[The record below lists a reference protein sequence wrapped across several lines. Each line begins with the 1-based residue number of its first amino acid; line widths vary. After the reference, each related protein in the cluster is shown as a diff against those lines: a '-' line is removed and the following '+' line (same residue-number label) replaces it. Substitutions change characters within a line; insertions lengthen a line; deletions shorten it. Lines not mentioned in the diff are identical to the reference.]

1 MILVEK
7 HIIKYNS
14 LEYNEL
20 DNLCALSK
28 NLYNTA
34 LYKIRQYYF
43 NTGKY
48 LNKFQLINELTKE
61 KQVDYIALPRKVS
74 QQVIYQVDQN
84 MQSFFK
90 LLKLKNSGKYS
101 NKVSLPCYK
110 EKDDRNLL
118 IFTNQAISKKQL
130 ETNNIIKFGKT
141 IQTTIHTKQEL
152 IQQVRAVPHGHDYIA
167 VEVLYNKPEPLLK
180 TDNKRYM
187 SIDLGINN
195 LCTIGTNC
203 NDVKENIIINGKP
216 IKSINQFYNKK
227 YAEYNT
233 LQSKSKNKDAYTNKL
248 RTLRVKRENKL
259 NDYLH
264 KTSRYIVNHLVSN
277 NINTL
282 IIGYNKEWKQETN
295 IGKVNNQKFIQIPY
309 LKLIQQLEYKCRLE
323 GINVIIQEES
333 YTSKSSFLDND
344 FIPTFKSSTELNYKF
359 SGRRIMRG
367 LYKSSSGRLINA
379 DLNGSLNILRKAV
392 PNAFDKC
399 YGIEVCS
406 TPRVIIL

>member
-1 MILVEK
+1 MILTER
-7 HIIKYNS
+7 HIIKNNS

-20 DNLCALSK
+20 DNLCFLSK

-34 LYKIRQYYF
+34 LYKIRQHYF

-90 LLKLKNSGKYS
+90 LLKLKNKGEYS
-101 NKVSLPCYK
+101 KQISLPYYK
-110 EKDDRNLL
+110 EKTGRNLL
-118 IFTNQAISKKQL
+118 VFTNQAISKKQL
-130 ETNNIIKFGKT
+130 ETNKIIKFGKN
-141 IQTTIHTKQEL
+141 IQTTIHTKQEF
-152 IQQVRAVPHGHDYIA
+152 IQQVRVVPHGNDYIV

-180 TDNKRYM
+180 PDNQRYM
-187 SIDLGINN
+187 SIDLGIDN
-195 LCTIGTNC
+195 LCTIGTNYK
-203 NDVKENIIINGKP
+203 DVKENTIINGKP
-216 IKSINQFYNKK
+216 VKSINQFYNKK
-227 YAEYNT
+227 YAEYKSA
-233 LQSKSKNKDAYTNKL
+233 QSKSKCKTAYTNKL
-248 RTLRVKRENKL
+248 RTLRIKRENKL

-309 LKLIQQLEYKCRLE
+309 LKLIEQLQYKSQLE

-333 YTSKSSFLDND
+333 YTSKSSFIDND
-344 FIPTFKSSTELNYKF
+344 VIPTFKSTTELNYKF
-359 SGRRIMRG
+359 SGQRIKRG
-367 LYKSSSGRLINA
+367 LYKSSSGMIINA

-392 PNAFDKC
+392 PNAFEKC

-406 TPRVIIL
+406 TPKVITL

>member
-1 MILVEK
+1 MILVER
-7 HIIKYNS
+7 HIIKCNS

-20 DNLCALSK
+20 DNLCFLSK

-34 LYKIRQYYF
+34 LYRIRQHYLD
-43 NTGKY
+43 TGKY

-61 KQVDYIALPRKVS
+61 HQVDYIALPRKVS

-90 LLKLKNSGKYS
+90 LLKLKNSGKYER
-101 NKVSLPCYK
+101 NVSLPYYK
-110 EKDDRNLL
+110 EKDGRNLL

-130 ETNNIIKFGKT
+130 ETIKIIKFGKN
-141 IQTTIHTKQEL
+141 IQTTISTKQEL
-152 IQQVRAVPHGHDYIA
+152 VQQVRVVPHGHDYIA
-167 VEVLYNKPEPLLK
+167 VEVLYNKQEPLLK

-195 LCTIGTNC
+195 LCTIGSKCT
-203 NDVKENIIINGKP
+203 DVKDNIIINGKP
-216 IKSINQFYNKK
+216 VKSINQYYNKK
-227 YAEYNT
+227 YAKYKSI
-233 LQSKSKNKDAYTNKL
+233 QSKTKSKIAYTNKL
-248 RTLRVKRENKL
+248 RTLRIKRENKL

-309 LKLIQQLEYKCRLE
+309 LKLVNQLQYKCKLE

-344 FIPTFKSSTELNYKF
+344 FIPTFKSTTELNYKF
-359 SGRRIMRG
+359 SGIRIKRG
-367 LYKSSSGRLINA
+367 LYKSLKGRLINA

-406 TPRVIIL
+406 TPKVITL

>member
-1 MILVEK
+1 MILIER
-7 HIIKYNS
+7 HIIRCNS
-14 LEYNEL
+14 FEYNEL
-20 DNLCALSK
+20 DNLCFLSK

-34 LYKIRQYYF
+34 LYRIRQHYF
-43 NTGKY
+43 NTEKY
-48 LNKFQLINELTKE
+48 LNKFQLINQLTKE
-61 KQVDYIALPRKVS
+61 QQVDYVALPRKVS

-90 LLKLKNSGKYS
+90 LLKLKNKGAYS
-101 NKVSLPCYK
+101 KRISLPYYK
-110 EKDDRNLL
+110 EKNGRNLL

-130 ETNNIIKFGKT
+130 ETNKIIKFGKN
-141 IQTTIHTKQEL
+141 IQTVIHTKKEL
-152 IQQVRAVPHGHDYIA
+152 VQQVRVVPHGNNYIV
-167 VEVLYNKPEPLLK
+167 VEVLYNKQESLLK
-180 TDNKRYM
+180 TDNQRYM

-195 LCTIGTNC
+195 LCTLGTNC
-203 NDVKENIIINGKP
+203 EDIKDNIIINGKP
-216 IKSINQFYNKK
+216 VKSINQFYNKK
-227 YAEYNT
+227 YAEY
-233 LQSKSKNKDAYTNKL
+233 KSIQDTKCKTAYTKKL
-248 RTLRVKRENKL
+248 KTLRIKRENKL

-309 LKLIQQLEYKCRLE
+309 YKLINQLQYKCKLE

-333 YTSKSSFLDND
+333 YTSKSSFIDND
-344 FIPTFKSSTELNYKF
+344 SILTFKSSTELNYKF
-359 SGRRIMRG
+359 SGKRIKRG
-367 LYKSSSGRLINA
+367 LYKSSSGMIINA

-392 PNAFDKC
+392 PNAFEKC

-406 TPRVIIL
+406 TPKVITL

>member
-1 MILVEK
+1 MILVER
-7 HIIKYNS
+7 HIISCNS
-14 LEYNEL
+14 LEYSEL
-20 DNLCALSK
+20 DNLCFLSK

-34 LYKIRQYYF
+34 LYRIRQYYF

-48 LNKFQLINELTKE
+48 LNKFQLINQLTKE
-61 KQVDYIALPRKVS
+61 QQVDYIALPRKVS
-74 QQVIYQVDQN
+74 QQVIYQVDQS
-84 MQSFFK
+84 MTSFFK
-90 LLKLKNSGKYS
+90 LLKLKNSGKYE
-101 NKVSLPCYK
+101 KPISLPYYK
-110 EKDDRNLL
+110 EKDGRNLL

-130 ETNNIIKFGKT
+130 ETNRIIKFGKN
-141 IQTTIHTKQEL
+141 IQTTIQTKQEL
-152 IQQVRAVPHGHDYIA
+152 VQQVRVVPHGNDYIV
-167 VEVLYNKPEPLLK
+167 VEVLYNKPESLLK
-180 TDNKRYM
+180 PDNHRYM

-203 NDVKENIIINGKP
+203 TDVKDNIIINGKP
-216 IKSINQFYNKK
+216 IKSINQYYNKQVAK
-227 YAEYNT
+227 Y
-233 LQSKSKNKDAYTNKL
+233 KSIQDTKCKTAYTKKL
-248 RTLRVKRENKL
+248 RTLRIKRENKL

-309 LKLIQQLEYKCRLE
+309 LKLVNQLQYKCKLE

-333 YTSKSSFLDND
+333 YTSKSSFIDND

-359 SGRRIMRG
+359 SGKRIKRG
-367 LYKSSSGRLINA
+367 LYKSLDSRLINA

-406 TPRVIIL
+406 TPKVITL

>member
-7 HIIKYNS
+7 HIIKNNS
-14 LEYNEL
+14 FEYNEL
-20 DNLCALSK
+20 DNLCFLSK

-34 LYKIRQYYF
+34 LYRIRQYYF

-61 KQVDYIALPRKVS
+61 KHVDYIALPRKVS

-84 MQSFFK
+84 MNSFFK
-90 LLKLKNSGKYS
+90 LLKLKNKGEYS
-101 NKVSLPCYK
+101 NKVSLPYYK
-110 EKDDRNLL
+110 EKTGRNLL

-130 ETNNIIKFGKT
+130 NTNKIIKFSKN
-141 IQTTIHTKQEL
+141 IQTTIHTKQEF
-152 IQQVRAVPHGHDYIA
+152 IQQVRIVPHGHDYIA

-180 TDNKRYM
+180 PDNKRYI
-187 SIDLGINN
+187 SIDLGISN

-203 NDVKENIIINGKP
+203 KDVKENIIINGKP
-216 IKSINQFYNKK
+216 VKSINQYYNKQVAK
-227 YAEYNT
+227 Y
-233 LQSKSKNKDAYTNKL
+233 KSIQDTKCKNAYTNKL
-248 RTLRVKRENKL
+248 RTLRIKRENKL

-309 LKLIQQLEYKCRLE
+309 LKLVEQLQYKCKLE

-333 YTSKSSFLDND
+333 YTSKSSFIDND
-344 FIPTFKSSTELNYKF
+344 HIPVFNSTAELNYKF
-359 SGRRIMRG
+359 SGKRIKRG
-367 LYKSSSGRLINA
+367 LYQSSSGMIINA
-379 DLNGSLNILRKAV
+379 DLNGSLNILKKAV
-392 PNAFDKC
+392 PNAFEKC

-406 TPRVIIL
+406 TPKVITL

>member
-7 HIIKYNS
+7 HIIKNNS
-14 LEYNEL
+14 FEYNEL
-20 DNLCALSK
+20 DNLCFLSK

-34 LYKIRQYYF
+34 LYRIRQHYI

-61 KQVDYIALPRKVS
+61 KQADYIALPRKVS

-84 MQSFFK
+84 MISFFK
-90 LLKLKNSGKYS
+90 LLKLKNKGEYS
-101 NKVSLPCYK
+101 KRISLPYYK
-110 EKDDRNLL
+110 EKTGRNLL

-130 ETNNIIKFGKT
+130 ETNKIIKFGKT
-141 IQTTIHTKQEL
+141 IQTTICTKKDL
-152 IQQVRAVPHGHDYIA
+152 IQQVRVVPHGNDYIA

-180 TDNKRYM
+180 TDNQRYM

-203 NDVKENIIINGKP
+203 KDVKGNIIINGKP
-216 IKSINQFYNKK
+216 VKSINQYYNKQFAK
-227 YAEYNT
+227 YKSI
-233 LQSKSKNKDAYTNKL
+233 QSKSKCKDVYTNKL
-248 RTLRVKRENKL
+248 RTLRIKRENKL

-309 LKLIQQLEYKCRLE
+309 LKLVNQLQYKCRLE

-333 YTSKSSFLDND
+333 YTSKSSFIDND
-344 FIPTFKSSTELNYKF
+344 FIPVFKSSTELNYKF
-359 SGRRIMRG
+359 SGRRIKRG
-367 LYKSSSGRLINA
+367 LYKSLEGKLINA

-399 YGIEVCS
+399 YGIEACS
-406 TPRVIIL
+406 TPKVITL

>member
-1 MILVEK
+1 MILVER
-7 HIIKYNS
+7 HIIKCNS

-20 DNLCALSK
+20 DNLCFLSK

-34 LYKIRQYYF
+34 LYRIRQHYF

-74 QQVIYQVDQN
+74 QQVIHQVDQT
-84 MQSFFK
+84 MVSFFK
-90 LLKLKNSGKYS
+90 LLKLKNNGEYLKRI
-101 NKVSLPCYK
+101 SLPYYK
-110 EKDDRNLL
+110 EKYGRNLL

-130 ETNNIIKFGKT
+130 ETNKIIKFGKN

-152 IQQVRAVPHGHDYIA
+152 VQQVRVVPHGHDYIA

-180 TDNKRYM
+180 PDNQRYM

-203 NDVKENIIINGKP
+203 NDVKENVIINGKP
-216 IKSINQFYNKK
+216 VKSINQFYNKK
-227 YAEYNT
+227 YAEYRSIQDT
-233 LQSKSKNKDAYTNKL
+233 KCKTAYTNKL
-248 RTLRVKRENKL
+248 RALRVKRENKL

-309 LKLIQQLEYKCRLE
+309 LKLIKQLQYKCRLE

-333 YTSKSSFLDND
+333 YTSKSSFIDND

-359 SGRRIMRG
+359 SGQRIKRG
-367 LYKSSSGRLINA
+367 LYKSSEGRIINA

-406 TPRVIIL
+406 TPKVITL

>member
-1 MILVEK
+1 MILVER
-7 HIIKYNS
+7 HIISCDS

-20 DNLCALSK
+20 DNLCFLSK
-28 NLYNTA
+28 NLYNTT
-34 LYKIRQYYF
+34 LYRIRQHYF

-74 QQVIYQVDQN
+74 QQVIYQVDKN

-90 LLKLKNSGKYS
+90 LLKLKNTGKYS
-101 NKVSLPCYK
+101 NRVSLPYYK
-110 EKDDRNLL
+110 EKDGRNLL

-130 ETNNIIKFGKT
+130 ETNKIIKFSKN
-141 IQTTIHTKQEL
+141 IQTFIHTKQEF
-152 IQQVRAVPHGHDYIA
+152 IQQVRVVPHGHDYIA

-180 TDNKRYM
+180 IDNKRYM

-203 NDVKENIIINGKP
+203 NDVKENVIINGKP
-216 IKSINQFYNKK
+216 VKSINQYYNKK
-227 YAEYNT
+227 YAEYKSI
-233 LQSKSKNKDAYTNKL
+233 QSKSKGKTAYTNKL
-248 RTLRVKRENKL
+248 RVLRIKRENKL

-295 IGKVNNQKFIQIPY
+295 IGKVNNQKFVQISY
-309 LKLIQQLEYKCRLE
+309 FKLVNQLQYKCKLE

-359 SGRRIMRG
+359 SGQRVARG
-367 LYKSSSGRLINA
+367 LYKSSSGRIINA
-379 DLNGSLNILRKAV
+379 DLNGSLNILKKAV

-399 YGIEVCS
+399 YGIEACS
-406 TPRVIIL
+406 TPRVVTL

>member
-1 MILVEK
+1 MILVER
-7 HIIKYNS
+7 HIIRCNS
-14 LEYNEL
+14 FEYSEL
-20 DNLCALSK
+20 DNLCFLSK

-34 LYKIRQYYF
+34 LYRIRQHYI

-48 LNKFQLINELTKE
+48 LNKFQLINQLTKE
-61 KQVDYIALPRKVS
+61 KQVDYIALPQKVS
-74 QQVIYQVDQN
+74 QQVIYQVDQS
-84 MQSFFK
+84 MTSFFK
-90 LLKLKNSGKYS
+90 LLKLKNKSEYER
-101 NKVSLPCYK
+101 NVSLPYYK
-110 EKDDRNLL
+110 EKDGRNLL

-130 ETNNIIKFGKT
+130 KTNKIIKFGKN

-152 IQQVRAVPHGHDYIA
+152 VQQVRVVPHGHDYIV

-180 TDNKRYM
+180 SDNQRYM

-195 LCTIGTNC
+195 LCTLGTNC
-203 NDVKENIIINGKP
+203 KNIGNIIINGKP
-216 IKSINQFYNKK
+216 VKSINQFYNKQVAK
-227 YAEYNT
+227 Y
-233 LQSKSKNKDAYTNKL
+233 KSIQDTKCKTAYTNKL
-248 RTLRVKRENKL
+248 RTLRIKRENKL

-282 IIGYNKEWKQETN
+282 IIGYNKEWKQETC
-295 IGKVNNQKFIQIPY
+295 IGKVNNQKFVQLPY
-309 LKLIQQLEYKCRLE
+309 LKLIEQLQYKCKLE

-344 FIPTFKSSTELNYKF
+344 FIPTFKSVTELNYKF
-359 SGRRIMRG
+359 SGQRIKRG
-367 LYKSSSGRLINA
+367 LYKSLDGRLINA

-392 PNAFDKC
+392 PNAFEKC

-406 TPRVIIL
+406 TPKVITL

>member
-1 MILVEK
+1 MILVER
-7 HIIKYNS
+7 HIIKNNS
-14 LEYNEL
+14 FEYNEL
-20 DNLCALSK
+20 DNLCFLSK

-34 LYKIRQYYF
+34 LYRIRQHYF

-90 LLKLKNSGKYS
+90 LLKLKNKGEYTKQI
-101 NKVSLPCYK
+101 SLPYYK
-110 EKDDRNLL
+110 EKDGRNLL
-118 IFTNQAISKKQL
+118 IFTNQAIFKKQL
-130 ETNNIIKFGKT
+130 ETNKNIKFSKN
-141 IQTTIHTKQEL
+141 IQTVIHTKQEFV
-152 IQQVRAVPHGHDYIA
+152 QQVRIVPHGNDYIA

-180 TDNKRYM
+180 PDNQKII

-195 LCTIGTNC
+195 LCTLGTNC
-203 NDVKENIIINGKP
+203 KEINNVIINGKP
-216 IKSINQFYNKK
+216 VKSINQYYNKQVAK
-227 YAEYNT
+227 Y
-233 LQSKSKNKDAYTNKL
+233 KSIQDTKCKTAYTNKL
-248 RTLRVKRENKL
+248 RTLRIKRENKL

-309 LKLIQQLEYKCRLE
+309 LKLVNQLQYKCKLE

-333 YTSKSSFLDND
+333 YTSKSSFIDND

-359 SGRRIMRG
+359 SGQRVVRG
-367 LYKSSSGRLINA
+367 LYKSSEGRIINA

-392 PNAFDKC
+392 PNAFEKC

-406 TPRVIIL
+406 TPKVITL

>member
-1 MILVEK
+1 MILIER
-7 HIIKYNS
+7 HIIKNNS

-20 DNLCALSK
+20 DNLCFLSK

-43 NTGKY
+43 DTGKY

-90 LLKLKNSGKYS
+90 LLKLKNSGKYE
-101 NKVSLPCYK
+101 KPISLPYYK
-110 EKDDRNLL
+110 EKNGRNLL
-118 IFTNQAISKKQL
+118 VFTNQAISKKQL
-130 ETNNIIKFGKT
+130 ETNKIIKFGKN
-141 IQTTIHTKQEL
+141 IQTTIQTKQEF

-167 VEVLYNKPEPLLK
+167 VEVLYNKSEPLLK
-180 TDNKRYM
+180 PDNQRYM

-203 NDVKENIIINGKP
+203 KNIGNIIINGKP
-216 IKSINQFYNKK
+216 VKSINQYYNKQVAK
-227 YAEYNT
+227 YRSIQDT
-233 LQSKSKNKDAYTNKL
+233 KCKNAYTNKL
-248 RTLRVKRENKL
+248 RTLRIKRENKL

-282 IIGYNKEWKQETN
+282 IIGYNKEWKQETT

-309 LKLIQQLEYKCRLE
+309 LKLIHQLLYKCKLE
-323 GINVIIQEES
+323 GINVVIQEES

-344 FIPTFKSSTELNYKF
+344 FIPTFKSTTELNYKF
-359 SGRRIMRG
+359 SGQRVGRG

-406 TPRVIIL
+406 TPKVITL

>member
-1 MILVEK
+1 MILVER
-7 HIIKYNS
+7 HIIKCNS
-14 LEYNEL
+14 FEYNEL
-20 DNLCALSK
+20 DNLCFLSK

-34 LYKIRQYYF
+34 LYRIRQHYF

-61 KQVDYIALPRKVS
+61 KQVDYIALPHKVS

-90 LLKLKNSGKYS
+90 LLKLKNSGKYER
-101 NKVSLPCYK
+101 KVSLPFYK
-110 EKDDRNLL
+110 EKDGRNLL

-130 ETNNIIKFGKT
+130 ETNKIIKFGKN
-141 IQTTIHTKQEL
+141 IQTTIYTKREF
-152 IQQVRAVPHGHDYIA
+152 IQQVRVVPHGNNYIA
-167 VEVLYNKPEPLLK
+167 IEVLYNKPELLLK
-180 TDNKRYM
+180 PDNQRYM

-195 LCTIGTNC
+195 LCTIVTNC

-216 IKSINQFYNKK
+216 VKSINQYYNKK
-227 YAEYNT
+227 YAKY
-233 LQSKSKNKDAYTNKL
+233 KSIQDTKCKTAYTNKL
-248 RTLRVKRENKL
+248 RTLRIKRENKL

-295 IGKVNNQKFIQIPY
+295 ISKVNNQKFIQIPY
-309 LKLIQQLEYKCRLE
+309 LKLINQLQYKSRLE

-333 YTSKSSFLDND
+333 YTSKSSFIDND
-344 FIPTFKSSTELNYKF
+344 FIPTFKSTTELNYKF
-359 SGRRIMRG
+359 SGKRIKRG

-406 TPRVIIL
+406 TPKVITL

>member
-1 MILVEK
+1 MILVER
-7 HIIKYNS
+7 HIIRCNS
-14 LEYNEL
+14 FEYSEL
-20 DNLCALSK
+20 DNLCFLSK

-34 LYKIRQYYF
+34 LYRIRQHYI

-48 LNKFQLINELTKE
+48 LNKFQLINQLTKE

-74 QQVIYQVDQN
+74 QQVIYQVDQS
-84 MQSFFK
+84 MTSFFK
-90 LLKLKNSGKYS
+90 LLKLKNKSEYER
-101 NKVSLPCYK
+101 NVSLPYYK
-110 EKDDRNLL
+110 EKDGRNLL

-130 ETNNIIKFGKT
+130 KTNKIIKFGKN

-152 IQQVRAVPHGHDYIA
+152 VQQVRVVPHGHDYIV

-180 TDNKRYM
+180 SDNQRYM

-195 LCTIGTNC
+195 LCTLGTNC
-203 NDVKENIIINGKP
+203 KNIGNIIINGKP
-216 IKSINQFYNKK
+216 VKSINQFYNKQVAK
-227 YAEYNT
+227 Y
-233 LQSKSKNKDAYTNKL
+233 KSIQDTKCKTAYTNKL
-248 RTLRVKRENKL
+248 RTLRIKRENKL

-282 IIGYNKEWKQETN
+282 IIGYNKEWKQETC
-295 IGKVNNQKFIQIPY
+295 IGKVNNQKFVQLPY
-309 LKLIQQLEYKCRLE
+309 LKLIEQLQYKCKLE

-344 FIPTFKSSTELNYKF
+344 FIPTFKSVTELNYKF
-359 SGRRIMRG
+359 SGQRIKRG
-367 LYKSSSGRLINA
+367 LYKSLDGRLINA

-392 PNAFDKC
+392 PNAFEKC

-406 TPRVIIL
+406 TPKVITL

>member
-1 MILVEK
+1 MILVER
-7 HIIKYNS
+7 HIIKCNS
-14 LEYNEL
+14 LEYSEL
-20 DNLCALSK
+20 DNLCFLSK

-34 LYKIRQYYF
+34 LYRIRQHYF

-74 QQVIYQVDQN
+74 QQVIYQVDQT
-84 MQSFFK
+84 MVSFFK
-90 LLKLKNSGKYS
+90 LLKLKNSGKYER
-101 NKVSLPCYK
+101 NISLPYYK
-110 EKDDRNLL
+110 DKNGRNLL

-130 ETNNIIKFGKT
+130 ETNKIIKFSKT
-141 IQTTIHTKQEL
+141 IKTTIYTTQEF
-152 IQQVRAVPHGHDYIA
+152 IQQVRIVPHGHDYIV

-180 TDNKRYM
+180 PYNQRYM

-195 LCTIGTNC
+195 LCTLGTNC
-203 NDVKENIIINGKP
+203 KNIENLIINGKP
-216 IKSINQFYNKK
+216 VKSINQYYNKK
-227 YAEYNT
+227 YAEYRSIQDT
-233 LQSKSKNKDAYTNKL
+233 KCKTAYTNKL
-248 RTLRVKRENKL
+248 RTLRIKRENKL

-277 NINTL
+277 NINTI

-309 LKLIQQLEYKCRLE
+309 LKLVNQLQYKCKLE

-333 YTSKSSFLDND
+333 YTSKSSFVDND
-344 FIPTFKSSTELNYKF
+344 FIPTFKSTTELNYKF
-359 SGRRIMRG
+359 SGQRIKRG
-367 LYKSSSGRLINA
+367 LYKSLSGMVLNA

-406 TPRVIIL
+406 TPKVITL

>member
-1 MILVEK
+1 MILAER
-7 HIIKYNS
+7 HIIKCNS
-14 LEYNEL
+14 FEYNEL
-20 DNLCALSK
+20 DNLCFLSK

-34 LYKIRQYYF
+34 LYRIRQYYF

-48 LNKFQLINELTKE
+48 LNKFQLINQLTKE

-74 QQVIYQVDQN
+74 QKVIYQVDQN

-90 LLKLKNSGKYS
+90 LLKLKNSGKYKE
-101 NKVSLPCYK
+101 NVPLPYYK
-110 EKDDRNLL
+110 EKDRRNLL

-130 ETNNIIKFGKT
+130 ETNKIIKFGKN

-152 IQQVRAVPHGHDYIA
+152 IQQVRVVPHGNDYIV

-180 TDNKRYM
+180 TDNHRYM

-195 LCTIGTNC
+195 LCTLSTNC
-203 NDVKENIIINGKP
+203 KEVKDNIIINGKP

-227 YAEYNT
+227 YAEY
-233 LQSKSKNKDAYTNKL
+233 KSIQDTKYKNAYVNKL
-248 RTLRVKRENKL
+248 RTLRIKRENKL

-295 IGKVNNQKFIQIPY
+295 IGKANNQKFIQIPY
-309 LKLIQQLEYKCRLE
+309 LKLINQLQYKCRLE

-344 FIPTFKSSTELNYKF
+344 FVPTFKSSTELNYKF
-359 SGRRIMRG
+359 SGKRIKRG
-367 LYKSSSGRLINA
+367 LYRSSSGMVINA

-399 YGIEVCS
+399 YGIEVGS
-406 TPRVIIL
+406 TPKVITL

>member
-7 HIIKYNS
+7 HIIKCNS
-14 LEYNEL
+14 FEYNEL
-20 DNLCALSK
+20 DNLCFLSK

-34 LYKIRQYYF
+34 LYKIRQHYF

-84 MQSFFK
+84 MVSFFK
-90 LLKLKNSGKYS
+90 LLKLKNSGKYG
-101 NKVSLPCYK
+101 KKISLPYYK
-110 EKDDRNLL
+110 EKYGRNLL

-130 ETNNIIKFGKT
+130 ETNNIIKFGGT
-141 IQTTIHTKQEL
+141 IETTIHTKHEF
-152 IQQVRAVPHGHDYIA
+152 IQQVRVVPHGNDYIA
-167 VEVLYNKPEPLLK
+167 IEVLYNKPEPLLK
-180 TDNKRYM
+180 PDNQRYM

-203 NDVKENIIINGKP
+203 KNIENVIINGKP
-216 IKSINQFYNKK
+216 VKSINQYYNKK
-227 YAEYNT
+227 YAKYRSIQDT
-233 LQSKSKNKDAYTNKL
+233 KCKTAYANKL
-248 RTLRVKRENKL
+248 QTLRIKRENKL

-309 LKLIQQLEYKCRLE
+309 LKLINQLQYKCKLE

-333 YTSKSSFLDND
+333 YTSKSSFIDND
-344 FIPTFKSSTELNYKF
+344 FIPTFKSTTELNYKF
-359 SGRRIMRG
+359 SGKRIKRG
-367 LYKSSSGRLINA
+367 LYKSLEGKLINA

-392 PNAFDKC
+392 PNAFEKC

-406 TPRVIIL
+406 TPRVITL

>member
-7 HIIKYNS
+7 HIIKRNS

-20 DNLCALSK
+20 DNLCFLTK

-34 LYKIRQYYF
+34 LYKIRQHYF

-61 KQVDYIALPRKVS
+61 KQADYIALPRKVS
-74 QQVIYQVDQN
+74 QQVIYQVDQT
-84 MQSFFK
+84 MTSVFK
-90 LLKLKNSGKYS
+90 LLKLKNSGKYE
-101 NKVSLPCYK
+101 KPISLPYYK
-110 EKDDRNLL
+110 EKTGRNLL

-130 ETNNIIKFGKT
+130 ETNKIIKFGKN
-141 IQTTIHTKQEL
+141 IQTTIHTKQDL
-152 IQQVRAVPHGHDYIA
+152 IQQVRVVPHGHDYIA
-167 VEVLYNKPEPLLK
+167 VEVLYNKPEHLLK
-180 TDNKRYM
+180 QDIQRYM

-203 NDVKENIIINGKP
+203 ADIKENIIINGKP
-216 IKSINQFYNKK
+216 VKSINQYYNKK
-227 YAEYNT
+227 YAEY
-233 LQSKSKNKDAYTNKL
+233 KSIQDTKCKTAYTNKL
-248 RTLRVKRENKL
+248 RTLRIKRENKL

-309 LKLIQQLEYKCRLE
+309 LKLIEQLQYKCKLA
-323 GINVIIQEES
+323 GINVIIQEEC
-333 YTSKSSFLDND
+333 YTSKSSFIDND
-344 FIPTFKSSTELNYKF
+344 FIPSFKSTTELNYKF
-359 SGRRIMRG
+359 SGQRIKRG
-367 LYKSSSGRLINA
+367 LYKSLEGRLINA

-392 PNAFDKC
+392 PNAFDEC

-406 TPRVIIL
+406 TPRVITL

>member
-1 MILVEK
+1 MILVER

-20 DNLCALSK
+20 DNLCFLSK

-34 LYKIRQYYF
+34 LYRIRQHYF

-48 LNKFQLINELTKE
+48 LNKFQLINQLTKE
-61 KQVDYIALPRKVS
+61 KQIDYIALPRKVS
-74 QQVIYQVDQN
+74 QQVIYQVDQS
-84 MQSFFK
+84 MSSFFE
-90 LLKLKNSGKYS
+90 LLKLKNSGKYTK
-101 NKVSLPCYK
+101 NVSLPYYK
-110 EKDDRNLL
+110 EKLGRNLL
-118 IFTNQAISKKQL
+118 IFTNQAIFKKQL
-130 ETNNIIKFGKT
+130 ETNKIIKFGKN
-141 IQTTIHTKQEL
+141 IQTTIHTKKEL
-152 IQQVRAVPHGHDYIA
+152 VQQVRVVPHGHDYIV
-167 VEVLYNKPEPLLK
+167 VEILYNKPESLLK
-180 TDNKRYM
+180 TDNQRYM

-195 LCTIGTNC
+195 LCTLGTNC
-203 NDVKENIIINGKP
+203 TDIKENVIINGKP
-216 IKSINQFYNKK
+216 VKSINQFYNKN
-227 YAEYNT
+227 YAEY
-233 LQSKSKNKDAYTNKL
+233 KSIQDTKCKTAYTKKL
-248 RTLRVKRENKL
+248 KTLRIKRENKL

-309 LKLIQQLEYKCRLE
+309 LKLINQLQYKCKLE

-344 FIPTFKSSTELNYKF
+344 FIPIFKSSTKSNYKF
-359 SGRRIMRG
+359 SGKRIVRG
-367 LYKSSSGRLINA
+367 LYKSLEGKLINA
-379 DLNGSLNILRKAV
+379 DLNGSLNILKKAV

-406 TPRVIIL
+406 TPKVITL

>member
-1 MILVEK
+1 M
-7 HIIKYNS
+7 
-14 LEYNEL
+14 
-20 DNLCALSK
+20 
-28 NLYNTA
+28 T
-34 LYKIRQYYF
+34 
-43 NTGKY
+43 
-48 LNKFQLINELTKE
+48 
-61 KQVDYIALPRKVS
+61 
-74 QQVIYQVDQN
+74 
-84 MQSFFK
+84 SFFK
-90 LLKLKNSGKYS
+90 LLKLKNKGEYER
-101 NKVSLPCYK
+101 NVSLPYYK
-110 EKDDRNLL
+110 EKLGRNLL

-130 ETNNIIKFGKT
+130 ETNKIIKFSKN

-152 IQQVRAVPHGHDYIA
+152 IQQVRVVPHGHDYIV

-180 TDNKRYM
+180 QDNQRYI

-203 NDVKENIIINGKP
+203 KEIDNIIINGKP
-216 IKSINQFYNKK
+216 VKSINQYYNKQVAK
-227 YAEYNT
+227 Y
-233 LQSKSKNKDAYTNKL
+233 KSIQDTKCKTAYTKKL
-248 RTLRVKRENKL
+248 QNLRIKRENKL

-309 LKLIQQLEYKCRLE
+309 LKLINQLQYKCKLE

-333 YTSKSSFLDND
+333 YTSKSSFIDND
-344 FIPTFKSSTELNYKF
+344 FIPTFKSTTELNYKF
-359 SGRRIMRG
+359 SGKRIVRG
-367 LYKSSSGRLINA
+367 LYKSLKGRLINA
-379 DLNGSLNILRKAV
+379 DLNGSLNILKKVV

-406 TPRVIIL
+406 TPKVITL

>member
-1 MILVEK
+1 MILVER
-7 HIIKYNS
+7 HIISCDS

-20 DNLCALSK
+20 DNLCFLSK
-28 NLYNTA
+28 NLYNTT
-34 LYKIRQYYF
+34 LYRIRQHYF

-74 QQVIYQVDQN
+74 QQVIYQVDKN

-90 LLKLKNSGKYS
+90 LLKLKNTGKYS
-101 NKVSLPCYK
+101 NRVSLPYYK
-110 EKDDRNLL
+110 EKDGRNLL

-130 ETNNIIKFGKT
+130 ETNKIIKFSKN
-141 IQTTIHTKQEL
+141 IQTFIHTKQEF
-152 IQQVRAVPHGHDYIA
+152 IQQVRVVPHGHDYIA

-227 YAEYNT
+227 YAEYKSI
-233 LQSKSKNKDAYTNKL
+233 QSKSKGKTAYTKKL
-248 RTLRVKRENKL
+248 QALRIKRENKL

-295 IGKVNNQKFIQIPY
+295 IGKVNNQKFVQIPY
-309 LKLIQQLEYKCRLE
+309 FKLVNQLQYKCKFE

-359 SGRRIMRG
+359 SGQRVARG
-367 LYKSSSGRLINA
+367 LYKSSEGRIINA

-399 YGIEVCS
+399 YGIEACS
-406 TPRVIIL
+406 TPRVVTL

>member
-1 MILVEK
+1 MILVER
-7 HIIKYNS
+7 HIISCDS

-20 DNLCALSK
+20 DNLCFLSK
-28 NLYNTA
+28 NLYNTT
-34 LYKIRQYYF
+34 LYRIRQHYF

-74 QQVIYQVDQN
+74 QQVIYQVDKN

-90 LLKLKNSGKYS
+90 LLKLKNTGKYS
-101 NKVSLPCYK
+101 NRVSLPYYK
-110 EKDDRNLL
+110 EKDGRNLL

-130 ETNNIIKFGKT
+130 ETNKIIKFSKN
-141 IQTTIHTKQEL
+141 IQTFIHTKQEF
-152 IQQVRAVPHGHDYIA
+152 IQQVRVVPHGHDYIA

-195 LCTIGTNC
+195 LCTLSTNC

-227 YAEYNT
+227 YAEYKSI
-233 LQSKSKNKDAYTNKL
+233 QSKSKGKTAYTNKL
-248 RTLRVKRENKL
+248 RVLRIKRENKL

-295 IGKVNNQKFIQIPY
+295 IGKVNNQKFVQIPY
-309 LKLIQQLEYKCRLE
+309 FKLVNQLQYKCKLE

-359 SGRRIMRG
+359 SGQRVARG
-367 LYKSSSGRLINA
+367 LYKSSEGRIINA

-406 TPRVIIL
+406 TPRVVTL

>member
-1 MILVEK
+1 MILVER
-7 HIIKYNS
+7 HIIKNNS

-20 DNLCALSK
+20 DNLCFLSK

-34 LYKIRQYYF
+34 LYRIRQHYI
-43 NTGKY
+43 NTEKY
-48 LNKFQLINELTKE
+48 LNKFQLINQLTIE
-61 KQVDYIALPRKVS
+61 KQVDYTALPRKVS

-90 LLKLKNSGKYS
+90 LLKLKNKGEYTKQI
-101 NKVSLPCYK
+101 SLPYYK
-110 EKDDRNLL
+110 EKDGRNLL

-130 ETNNIIKFGKT
+130 ETNKIIKFGKN
-141 IQTTIHTKQEL
+141 IQTTIHTKQDL
-152 IQQVRAVPHGHDYIA
+152 IQQVRVVPHGHDYIV

-180 TDNKRYM
+180 QNNQRYM

-203 NDVKENIIINGKP
+203 KEIDNIIINGKP
-216 IKSINQFYNKK
+216 VKSINQYYNKQVAK
-227 YAEYNT
+227 Y
-233 LQSKSKNKDAYTNKL
+233 KSIQVTKCKTAYTNKL
-248 RTLRVKRENKL
+248 RTLRIKRENKL

-282 IIGYNKEWKQETN
+282 IIGYNKEWKQETC

-309 LKLIQQLEYKCRLE
+309 LKLINQLQYKSRLE
-323 GINVIIQEES
+323 GINVIIQEER

-359 SGRRIMRG
+359 SGKRIKRG
-367 LYKSSSGRLINA
+367 LYKSLDGKLINA

-392 PNAFDKC
+392 PNAFEKC

-406 TPRVIIL
+406 TPKVITL

>member
-1 MILVEK
+1 MILVER
-7 HIIKYNS
+7 HIIKNNS

-20 DNLCALSK
+20 DNLCFLSK

-34 LYKIRQYYF
+34 LYKIRQHYF

-74 QQVIYQVDQN
+74 QQVIYQVDQS
-84 MQSFFK
+84 MTSFFK
-90 LLKLKNSGKYS
+90 LLKLKNKGEYS
-101 NKVSLPCYK
+101 NKVSLPYYK
-110 EKDDRNLL
+110 EKDGRNLL
-118 IFTNQAISKKQL
+118 VFTNQAISKKQL
-130 ETNNIIKFGKT
+130 ETNKIIKFGKN
-141 IQTTIHTKQEL
+141 IKTTIYTKREF
-152 IQQVRAVPHGHDYIA
+152 IQQVRVVPHGNDYIV

-180 TDNKRYM
+180 QDNQRYM

-195 LCTIGTNC
+195 LCTLGTNC
-203 NDVKENIIINGKP
+203 TDIKDNIIINGKP
-216 IKSINQFYNKK
+216 VKSINQYYNKQVAK
-227 YAEYNT
+227 Y
-233 LQSKSKNKDAYTNKL
+233 KSIQDTKCKTAYTKKL
-248 RTLRVKRENKL
+248 QNLKIQRENKL

-309 LKLIQQLEYKCRLE
+309 LKLINQLQYKCRLE

-333 YTSKSSFLDND
+333 YTSKSSFIDND

-359 SGRRIMRG
+359 SGQRVIRG
-367 LYKSSSGRLINA
+367 IYRSSSGRLINA
-379 DLNGSLNILRKAV
+379 DLNGSLNILKKAV
-392 PNAFDKC
+392 PNVFDKC

-406 TPRVIIL
+406 TPKVITL

>member
-1 MILVEK
+1 MILVER
-7 HIIKYNS
+7 HIISCDS

-20 DNLCALSK
+20 DNLCFLSK

-34 LYKIRQYYF
+34 LYKIRQHYF

-74 QQVIYQVDQN
+74 QQVIYQVDQS
-84 MQSFFK
+84 MTSFFK
-90 LLKLKNSGKYS
+90 LLKLKNKGGYS
-101 NKVSLPCYK
+101 NKVSLPYYK
-110 EKDDRNLL
+110 EKDGRNLL
-118 IFTNQAISKKQL
+118 VFTNQAISKKQL
-130 ETNNIIKFGKT
+130 ETNKIIKFGKN
-141 IQTTIHTKQEL
+141 IKTTIYTKREF
-152 IQQVRAVPHGHDYIA
+152 IQQVRVVPHGNDYIV

-180 TDNKRYM
+180 QDNQRYM

-203 NDVKENIIINGKP
+203 TDIKDNIIINGKP
-216 IKSINQFYNKK
+216 VKSINQYYNKQVAK
-227 YAEYNT
+227 Y
-233 LQSKSKNKDAYTNKL
+233 KSIQDTKCKTAYTKKL
-248 RTLRVKRENKL
+248 QNLKIQRENKL

-309 LKLIQQLEYKCRLE
+309 LKLINQLQYKCRLE

-333 YTSKSSFLDND
+333 YTSKSSFIDND

-359 SGRRIMRG
+359 SGQRVIRG
-367 LYKSSSGRLINA
+367 IYRSSSGRLINA
-379 DLNGSLNILRKAV
+379 DLNGSLNILKKAV

-406 TPRVIIL
+406 TPKVITL

>member
-1 MILVEK
+1 MILVER
-7 HIIKYNS
+7 HIIKNNS

-20 DNLCALSK
+20 DNLCFLSK

-34 LYKIRQYYF
+34 LYRIRQHYF

-48 LNKFQLINELTKE
+48 LNRFQLINELTKE
-61 KQVDYIALPRKVS
+61 KQIDYIALPRKVS

-84 MQSFFK
+84 MTSFFK
-90 LLKLKNSGKYS
+90 LLKLKNSGKYER
-101 NKVSLPCYK
+101 NISLPYYK
-110 EKDDRNLL
+110 EKLGRNLL

-130 ETNNIIKFGKT
+130 ETNKIIKFGKN
-141 IQTTIHTKQEL
+141 IKTTIHTKQEF
-152 IQQVRAVPHGHDYIA
+152 IQQVRVVPHGNDYIV

-180 TDNKRYM
+180 TDNQRYM

-195 LCTIGTNC
+195 LCTLGTNC
-203 NDVKENIIINGKP
+203 KEINNIIINGKP
-216 IKSINQFYNKK
+216 VKSINQYYNKK
-227 YAEYNT
+227 YAEY
-233 LQSKSKNKDAYTNKL
+233 KSIQDTKCKTAYTNKL
-248 RTLRVKRENKL
+248 KTLRVKRENKL

-309 LKLIQQLEYKCRLE
+309 LKLIEQLQYKSRLE

-333 YTSKSSFLDND
+333 YTSKSSFIDND
-344 FIPTFKSSTELNYKF
+344 FIPTFKSSIELNYKF
-359 SGRRIMRG
+359 SGKRIVRG
-367 LYKSSSGRLINA
+367 LYRSSSGRLINA
-379 DLNGSLNILRKAV
+379 DLNGSLNILKKAV
-392 PNAFDKC
+392 PNTFNKC

-406 TPRVIIL
+406 TPKVITL

>member
-1 MILVEK
+1 MILVER
-7 HIIKYNS
+7 HIIKNNS

-20 DNLCALSK
+20 DNLCFLSK

-34 LYKIRQYYF
+34 LYRIRQHYI
-43 NTGKY
+43 NTEKY
-48 LNKFQLINELTKE
+48 LNKFQLINQLTIE
-61 KQVDYIALPRKVS
+61 KQVDYTALPRKVS

-90 LLKLKNSGKYS
+90 LLKLKNKGEYER
-101 NKVSLPCYK
+101 NVSLPYYK
-110 EKDDRNLL
+110 EKDGRNLL

-130 ETNNIIKFGKT
+130 ETNKIIKFGKN
-141 IQTTIHTKQEL
+141 IQTTIHTKQDL
-152 IQQVRAVPHGHDYIA
+152 IQQVRVVPHGHDYIV

-180 TDNKRYM
+180 QNNQRYM

-203 NDVKENIIINGKP
+203 KEIDNIIINGKP
-216 IKSINQFYNKK
+216 VKSINQFYNKQVAK
-227 YAEYNT
+227 Y
-233 LQSKSKNKDAYTNKL
+233 KSIQVTKCKTAYTNKL
-248 RTLRVKRENKL
+248 RTLRIKRENRL

-282 IIGYNKEWKQETN
+282 IIGYNKEWKQETC

-309 LKLIQQLEYKCRLE
+309 LKLINQLQYKSRLE

-359 SGRRIMRG
+359 SGKRIKRG
-367 LYKSSSGRLINA
+367 LYKSLDGKLINA

-392 PNAFDKC
+392 PNAFEKC

-406 TPRVIIL
+406 TPKVIAL

>member
-1 MILVEK
+1 MILVER
-7 HIIKYNS
+7 HIIKNNS
-14 LEYNEL
+14 FEYNEL
-20 DNLCALSK
+20 DNLCFLSK

-34 LYKIRQYYF
+34 LYRIRQHYF

-74 QQVIYQVDQN
+74 QQVIYQVDQT

-90 LLKLKNSGKYS
+90 LLKLKNKGEYTKQI
-101 NKVSLPCYK
+101 SLPYYK
-110 EKDDRNLL
+110 EKDGRNLL
-118 IFTNQAISKKQL
+118 IFTNQAIFKKQL
-130 ETNNIIKFGKT
+130 ETNKIIKFSKN
-141 IQTTIHTKQEL
+141 IQTVIHTKQEFV
-152 IQQVRAVPHGHDYIA
+152 QQVRIVPHGNDYIA

-180 TDNKRYM
+180 PDNQKIM

-195 LCTIGTNC
+195 LCTLGTNC
-203 NDVKENIIINGKP
+203 KEINNVIINGKP
-216 IKSINQFYNKK
+216 VKAINQYYNKK
-227 YAEYNT
+227 YAEY
-233 LQSKSKNKDAYTNKL
+233 KSIQDTKCKTAYTNKL
-248 RTLRVKRENKL
+248 RTLRIKRENKL

-309 LKLIQQLEYKCRLE
+309 LKLVNQLQYKCKLE

-359 SGRRIMRG
+359 SGQRVVRG
-367 LYKSSSGRLINA
+367 LYKSSEGRIINA

-392 PNAFDKC
+392 PNAFEKC

-406 TPRVIIL
+406 TPKVITL

>member
-7 HIIKYNS
+7 HIIKRNS

-20 DNLCALSK
+20 DNLCFLSK

-34 LYKIRQYYF
+34 LYKIRQHYF

-74 QQVIYQVDQN
+74 QQVIYQVDKN

-90 LLKLKNSGKYS
+90 LLKLKNNGKYE
-101 NKVSLPCYK
+101 KPISLPYYK
-110 EKDDRNLL
+110 EKTGRNLL

-130 ETNNIIKFGKT
+130 EPTKIIKFGKN
-141 IQTTIHTKQEL
+141 IKTTIHTKQEF
-152 IQQVRAVPHGHDYIA
+152 IQQVRIVPHGHDYITI
-167 VEVLYNKPEPLLK
+167 EVLYNKQEPLLK
-180 TDNKRYM
+180 PNNQRYM

-203 NDVKENIIINGKP
+203 KNIENIIINGKP
-216 IKSINQFYNKK
+216 VKSINQFYNKK
-227 YAEYNT
+227 YAEYT
-233 LQSKSKNKDAYTNKL
+233 SIQSKSKCKNAYTNKL
-248 RTLRVKRENKL
+248 RTLRIKRENKL

-264 KTSRYIVNHLVSN
+264 KASRYIVNHLVSN

-309 LKLIQQLEYKCRLE
+309 LKLVNQLQYKCRLE

-333 YTSKSSFLDND
+333 YTSKSSFIDND
-344 FIPTFKSSTELNYKF
+344 FIPTFKLVTELNYKF
-359 SGRRIMRG
+359 SGQRIKRG
-367 LYKSSSGRLINA
+367 LYKSSNGTLINA
-379 DLNGSLNILRKAV
+379 DLNGSLNILRKVV
-392 PNAFDKC
+392 PNTFDKC

-406 TPRVIIL
+406 TPRVITL

>member
-1 MILVEK
+1 MILVER
-7 HIIKYNS
+7 HIISCDS

-20 DNLCALSK
+20 DNLCFLSK
-28 NLYNTA
+28 NLYNTT
-34 LYKIRQYYF
+34 LYRIRQHYF

-74 QQVIYQVDQN
+74 QQVIYQVDKN

-90 LLKLKNSGKYS
+90 LLKLKNTGKYS
-101 NKVSLPCYK
+101 NRVSLPYYK
-110 EKDDRNLL
+110 EKDGRNLL

-130 ETNNIIKFGKT
+130 ETNKIIKFSKN
-141 IQTTIHTKQEL
+141 IQTFIHTKQEF
-152 IQQVRAVPHGHDYIA
+152 IQQVRVVPHGHDYIA

-195 LCTIGTNC
+195 LCTLSTNC

-227 YAEYNT
+227 YAEYKSI
-233 LQSKSKNKDAYTNKL
+233 QSKSKGKTAYTKKL
-248 RTLRVKRENKL
+248 QALRIKRENKL

-295 IGKVNNQKFIQIPY
+295 IGKVNNQKFVQIPY
-309 LKLIQQLEYKCRLE
+309 FKLVNQLQYKCKLE

-359 SGRRIMRG
+359 SGQRVARG
-367 LYKSSSGRLINA
+367 LYKSSEGRIINA

-406 TPRVIIL
+406 TPRVVTL

>member
-1 MILVEK
+1 MILVER
-7 HIIKYNS
+7 HIIKHNS
-14 LEYNEL
+14 FEYNEL
-20 DNLCALSK
+20 DNLCFLSK

-34 LYKIRQYYF
+34 LYRIRQHYI

-74 QQVIYQVDQN
+74 QQVIYQIDQN
-84 MQSFFK
+84 MVSFFK
-90 LLKLKNSGKYS
+90 LLKLKNKGEYER
-101 NKVSLPCYK
+101 NVSLPYYK
-110 EKDDRNLL
+110 EKTGRNLL
-118 IFTNQAISKKQL
+118 IFTNQTISKKLL
-130 ETNNIIKFGKT
+130 ETNKIIKFGKN
-141 IQTTIHTKQEL
+141 IQTTICTCTKREF
-152 IQQVRAVPHGHDYIA
+152 IQQVRVVPHGHDYIA

-180 TDNKRYM
+180 PDNQRYM

-195 LCTIGTNC
+195 LCTLGTNC
-203 NDVKENIIINGKP
+203 KEINNIIINGKP
-216 IKSINQFYNKK
+216 VKSINQYYNKQVAK
-227 YAEYNT
+227 Y
-233 LQSKSKNKDAYTNKL
+233 KSIQDTKCKTAYTNKL
-248 RTLRVKRENKL
+248 RTLRIKRENKL

-264 KTSRYIVNHLVSN
+264 KASRYIVNHLVSN

-282 IIGYNKEWKQETN
+282 IIGYNKEWKQEAC

-309 LKLIQQLEYKCRLE
+309 LKLVNQLQYKCKLE

-333 YTSKSSFLDND
+333 YTSKSSFIDND

-359 SGRRIMRG
+359 SGQRVFRG
-367 LYKSSSGRLINA
+367 LYKSSSGMVINA

-399 YGIEVCS
+399 YRIEVCS
-406 TPRVIIL
+406 TPKVITL